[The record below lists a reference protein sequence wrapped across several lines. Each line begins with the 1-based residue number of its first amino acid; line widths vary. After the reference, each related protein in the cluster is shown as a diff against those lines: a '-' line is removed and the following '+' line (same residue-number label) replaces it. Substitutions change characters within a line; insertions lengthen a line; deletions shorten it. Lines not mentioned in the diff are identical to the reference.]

1 MDIGATVGAYR
12 VVARLGA
19 GGMGDVYRAHDARLG
34 RDVALKVL
42 PADVA
47 TNPDRL
53 ARFRREARALAALN
67 HPHIVTIFSI
77 EEADGVP
84 FMTMELIEGRS
95 LEHLVADGGLALAR
109 FFDIGVALADALAA
123 AHRKGII
130 HRDLKPANVMVTH
143 DGVVKVLD
151 FGLAREADAHGSSE
165 HNPTS
170 LGLTQAGII
179 VGTVPY
185 MSPEQ
190 IEGRSVDQR
199 TDLFSLGVVLYEMA
213 SGTRPFRGDSSPALM
228 SSILRDRPQ
237 PLPELRPDVP
247 EGVWRLAARCLEK
260 APSQRL
266 QSAQEVHAELKEL
279 RRAWESGSARPAALR
294 APGSGLTVSSDLRVA
309 VLPFAFRGGD
319 DAAGLAEGLTDD
331 ITAGLSRFQHL
342 RVVSRRDAEAVKGQ
356 AADIRAAEQLAARY
370 LIEGTVRAAGSA
382 VRLNVRLVDTTASA
396 HIWAET
402 YDRALG
408 GDPFALQDD
417 LTGRVVATIGDTNGV
432 LARSLA
438 ASVTDRDTDD
448 LTVSELVLRFFG
460 YGQHVSPEEHR
471 RLRAAFERALN
482 AEPGHAQGWACLAM
496 LYEQEHSQ
504 QLNPLPNSRQRSA
517 EAARRSVGLDPACQ
531 AGWRGLAVA
540 HFFDRDRNGLRVA
553 AERVRALNPWHTTTM
568 SYIGTLLAYAGEWDR
583 GVKMVEDAID
593 FNPHHPDWVHYTLA
607 TNHYRLG
614 AFDKALLEA
623 KRASLADYVWTPICL
638 AMAAGQLGLA
648 ADARG
653 ALAVIR
659 RRHPAYLDPGKVR
672 ELWSAWHWDEGLL
685 DYLLEGFEKA
695 LGLVD
700 QPVAPRPPSGSSPA
714 RPAVLD
720 AVASIAVMPFADLS
734 PAADQEW
741 FCDGIAEEILNA
753 LTPLK
758 NLRVAAR
765 ASAFSLRG
773 RGDDLRTIGEKL
785 NVTTVLGGS
794 VRRAGERVRI
804 TVQLSEVETGFQLWS
819 ERYDRELTDIFDV
832 QDEIAR
838 AVADRLQV
846 TLADGPLD
854 RLARLVERGTTD
866 IGAYQLYL
874 QGRALLMRRGTGI
887 LRAIELFEQAV
898 TIDPRYS
905 VAWAAIAEAHT
916 VLAIFGLVRGA
927 ESKTH
932 ALAAA
937 ARAIELSPSSAAG
950 HAALGYAALAFANDR
965 AQARRELERALELN
979 PHHVQGR
986 CWYGLFYLQ
995 WVAGEI
1001 ETGLSHARR
1010 ALEDDPLSAY
1020 TTMIVAACLGTAGR
1034 LGEAIEAGRLAMER
1048 DPESYVAR
1056 WSLGVILVEAGRIV
1070 DAIALLETAPVES
1083 TNTLELV
1090 SLAVAYQRAGRAADA
1105 AAIHQAVVARSALRY
1120 VPHAFRALT
1129 AAAAGRQDEAI
1140 ASARAAWE
1148 DREPPFMLL
1157 ARHYPQWRPLHA
1169 DPRFQEILR
1178 ELEAPG
1184 DGDGP

>member
-1 MDIGATVGAYR
+1 MEIGTTLGAYH
-12 VVARLGA
+12 VLAKLGE

-77 EEADGVP
+77 EEAKGVP
-84 FMTMELIEGRS
+84 FLTMELIEGRS

-109 FFDIGVALADALAA
+109 FFDIGVALADALSA

-165 HNPTS
+165 HDATS

-179 VGTVPY
+179 VGTIPY

-199 TDLFSLGVVLYEMA
+199 TDLFSLGTVLYEMA
-213 SGTRPFRGDSSPALM
+213 SGTRPFGGASSPALM
-228 SSILRDRPQ
+228 SSILRDRPR
-237 PLPELRPDVP
+237 PLTELRADLPEA
-247 EGVWRLAARCLEK
+247 VWRLAARCLEK
-260 APSQRL
+260 APSQRV
-266 QSAQEVHAELKEL
+266 QSAEEVHAELKEL
-279 RRAWESGSARPAALR
+279 RRAWESGTARLAAPR
-294 APGSGLTVSSDLRVA
+294 APGSGMTVLSDLRVA

-319 DAAGLAEGLTDD
+319 DAESLAEGLTDD
-331 ITAGLSRFQHL
+331 VTAGLSRFQHL
-342 RVVSRRDAEAVKGQ
+342 RVVSRRDAEGAKGQ
-356 AADIRAAEQLAARY
+356 SADARAAEQLAARY
-370 LIEGTVRAAGSA
+370 LVEGTVRTAGASA
-382 VRLNVRLVDTTASA
+382 RLNVRLVDTTTSA

-417 LTGRVVATIGDTNGV
+417 LTARVVATVGDTNGV

-438 ASVTDRDTDD
+438 ASVKDRNTDE
-448 LTVSELVLRFFG
+448 LTVSELVIRFFG
-460 YGQHVSPEEHR
+460 YGQHVAPEEHR
-471 RLRAAFERALN
+471 RLRAAFERTLAG
-482 AEPGHAQGWACLAM
+482 EPGHALGWACLAM

-517 EAARRSVGLDPACQ
+517 DAARQSVALDAACQ
-531 AGWRGLAVA
+531 AGWRGLAVS

-553 AERVRALNPWHTTTM
+553 AERVTALNPWHTTTM

-583 GVKMVEDAID
+583 GVRIIEEAID

-607 TNHYRLG
+607 TNHYRVG

-623 KRASLADYVWTPICL
+623 KRASLAQYVWTPLCL
-638 AMAAGQLGLA
+638 AIAAGQLGLA

-653 ALAVIR
+653 AIDVIR
-659 RRHPAYLDPGKVR
+659 TRHPAYLNPGKVR
-672 ELWSAWHWDEGLL
+672 ELWSAWHWDEVLL
-685 DYLLEGFEKA
+685 DHLLDGFEKA
-695 LGLVD
+695 LALVER
-700 QPVAPRPPSGSSPA
+700 PVVAPPPSGPSPA
-714 RPAVLD
+714 RLAAPD
-720 AVASIAVMPFADLS
+720 GPASIAVMPFADLS
-734 PAADQEW
+734 PAGDQEW
-741 FCDGIAEEILNA
+741 FCDGIAEEILNT

-773 RGDDLRTIGEKL
+773 RSDDLRTIGEKL

-794 VRRAGERVRI
+794 VRRAGDRVRI
-804 TVQLSEVETGFQLWS
+804 TVQLSEVESGFHLWS

-838 AVADRLQV
+838 AVAERLKV
-846 TLADGPLD
+846 TLTDGPLD
-854 RLARLVERGTTD
+854 RLARLVERGTTNVE
-866 IGAYQLYL
+866 AYQLYL
-874 QGRALLMRRGTGI
+874 QGRALLARRGTGI
-887 LRAIELFEQAV
+887 RRAIKLFEQAV
-898 TIDPRYS
+898 AIDPRYS

-916 VLAIFGLVRGA
+916 VLANFGIERGA
-927 ESKTH
+927 ESKPR

-950 HAALGYAALAFANDR
+950 HAALAYAVLAFANDR
-965 AQARRELERALELN
+965 VQAKRGFERALELN
-979 PHHVQGR
+979 PHYVQGR
-986 CWYGLFYLQ
+986 CWYALFYLQ
-995 WVAGEI
+995 WVAGEL
-1001 ETGLSHARR
+1001 GQGVDHARR

-1020 TTMIVAACLGTAGR
+1020 TTMIVAACLATAGR
-1034 LGEAIEAGRLAMER
+1034 LEEAIAMGRLAMER
-1048 DPESYVAR
+1048 DPDSYVAR
-1056 WSLGVILVEAGRIV
+1056 WQLGVVLVEAGRI
-1070 DAIALLETAPVES
+1070 DEAIALLETAPAES
-1083 TNTLELV
+1083 ANTLELV
-1090 SLAVAYQRAGRAADA
+1090 SLAFAYHQAGRASDA
-1105 AAIHQAVVARSALRY
+1105 AEVHEAMLARTAARY
-1120 VPHAFRALT
+1120 VPRAFLALS
-1129 AAAAGRQDEAI
+1129 AAAAGRQDDAI
-1140 ASARAAWE
+1140 AHARAAWD
-1148 DREPPFMLL
+1148 DREPPFILF
-1157 ARHYPQWRPLHA
+1157 ARGYPQWRPLHA
-1169 DPRFQEILR
+1169 DPRFQAILR
-1178 ELEAPG
+1178 EMETPG
-1184 DGDGP
+1184 DSG

>member
-1 MDIGATVGAYR
+1 MEIGTTVGAYQI
-12 VVARLGA
+12 VAKLGA
-19 GGMGDVYRAHDARLG
+19 GGMGDVYRAHDDRLG

-47 TNPDRL
+47 ANPDRL

-77 EEADGVP
+77 EEAAGVP
-84 FMTMELIEGRS
+84 FLTMELVEGRS
-95 LEHLVADGGLALAR
+95 LEHAVSGGGLPLAR
-109 FFDIGVALADALAA
+109 FFDVGVALADALAA

-130 HRDLKPANVMVTH
+130 HRDLKPANVMITD
-143 DGVVKVLD
+143 DGGVKVLD
-151 FGLAREADAHGSSE
+151 FGLAREAEAHRLSE
-165 HNPTS
+165 HDATA
-170 LGLTQAGII
+170 LGLTQAGLI

-213 SGTRPFRGDSSPALM
+213 SGTRPFSGNSSPALM
-228 SSILRDRPQ
+228 SSILRDRPR
-237 PLPELRPDVP
+237 PLAELRADVP
-247 EGVWRLAARCLEK
+247 EGVWRLTARCLEK
-260 APSQRL
+260 APGRRVQT
-266 QSAQEVHAELKEL
+266 AQEVHSELREL
-279 RRAWESGSARPAALR
+279 RRAWESGTARLTPPR
-294 APGSGLTVSSDLRVA
+294 APGAGMTVSSDLRVA
-309 VLPFAFRGGD
+309 VLPFAFRGGE
-319 DAAGLAEGLTDD
+319 DAEALAEGLTDD

-342 RVVSRRDAEAVKGQ
+342 RVVSRREAEGAKGQ
-356 AADIRAAEQLAARY
+356 AADARAAEQLAARY
-370 LIEGTVRAAGSA
+370 LVEGTVRTAGSA
-382 VRLNVRLVDTTASA
+382 VRLNARLVDTTTSA

-402 YDRALG
+402 YDRAL
-408 GDPFALQDD
+408 DTDAFALQDD
-417 LTGRVVATIGDTNGV
+417 LTARVVATVGDTNGV

-438 ASVTDRDTDD
+438 ASVKDRDTDE

-517 EAARRSVGLDPACQ
+517 EAARRSVALDPACQ

-553 AERVRALNPWHTTTM
+553 AERATALNPWHTTTM

-583 GVKMVEDAID
+583 GAKMVEAAID

-607 TNHYRLG
+607 TNHYRVG

-623 KRASLADYVWTPICL
+623 KRASQAEYVWTPICL

-653 ALAVIR
+653 ALDVIR
-659 RRHPAYLDPGKVR
+659 RKHPAYLDPKKVR

-685 DYLLEGFEKA
+685 DHLVEGFEKA
-695 LGLVD
+695 LALDG
-700 QPVAPRPPSGSSPA
+700 QAPVVRPRSGPALA
-714 RPAVLD
+714 RPASRD
-720 AVASIAVMPFADLS
+720 GTASVAVMPFADLS
-734 PAADQEW
+734 ASGDQEW

-753 LTPLK
+753 LAPLK

-773 RGDDLRTIGEKL
+773 RSDDLKAIGEKL

-794 VRRAGERVRI
+794 VRRAGDRVRI

-819 ERYDRELTDIFDV
+819 DRYDRELTDIFDV

-838 AVADRLQV
+838 AVADRLKV

-854 RLARLVERGTTD
+854 RLARLVERGTTNVD
-866 IGAYQLYL
+866 AYQIYL
-874 QGRALLMRRGTGI
+874 QGRALLTRRGTGVP
-887 LRAIELFEQAV
+887 RAIELFEQAV
-898 TIDPRYS
+898 ALDPNYS

-916 VLAIFGLVRGA
+916 VLAFLGVVRGA
-927 ESKTH
+927 DSRAH

-937 ARAIELSPSSAAG
+937 SRAIELSPSSAPG
-950 HAALGYAALAFANDR
+950 HAALAVAVLAYADDR
-965 AQARRELERALELN
+965 SQARQEFERALELN
-979 PHHVQGR
+979 PHDVQGR
-986 CWYGLFYLQ
+986 CWYALFYLQ
-995 WVAGEI
+995 WVAGQFEQ
-1001 ETGLSHARR
+1001 GLSHARR
-1010 ALEDDPLSAY
+1010 ALADDPLSAY

-1034 LGEAIEAGRLAMER
+1034 LDEASEMGRLAMER

-1056 WSLGVILVEAGRIV
+1056 WATGVVLVEAGRTAE
-1070 DAIALLETAPVES
+1070 AIALLGTTPAES
-1083 TNTLELV
+1083 ASALELI
-1090 SLAVAYQRAGRAADA
+1090 SLAFAYQQAGRSADA
-1105 AAIHQAVVARSALRY
+1105 TAVHERMLGRATACY
-1120 VPHAFRALT
+1120 VPRAFLALS
-1129 AAAAGRQDEAI
+1129 AAAAGRQDDAI
-1140 ASARAAWE
+1140 AYAREAWD
-1148 DREPPFMLL
+1148 DREPPFILF
-1157 ARHYPQWRPLHA
+1157 ARHFPQWRPLHA
-1169 DPRFQEILR
+1169 DPRFQAILR
-1178 ELEAPG
+1178 EMEAPAEG
-1184 DGDGP
+1184 A